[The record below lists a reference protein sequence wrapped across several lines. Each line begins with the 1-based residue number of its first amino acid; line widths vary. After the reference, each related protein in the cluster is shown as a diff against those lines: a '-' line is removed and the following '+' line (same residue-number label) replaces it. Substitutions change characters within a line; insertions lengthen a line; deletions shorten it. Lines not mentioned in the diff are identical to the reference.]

1 MKDVFSIT
9 IKMILVFLALAVFSS
24 CSNDN
29 LPNSFSVK
37 GTWRTGDKTQGS
49 SMIFTAPI
57 LEDPVKSAE
66 LSNVQ
71 KAEIINAVDDLNSK
85 LAALLKDGFYL
96 HTFGDIK
103 VNTGTSG
110 GQTEDE
116 DIKLPRY
123 EYRIEYYKNLN
134 AYYDGD
140 LEFRLNEE
148 YIQLFSSRQLQF
160 DFINHSTGW
169 SFVSEI
175 RALDN
180 NVLFLDQYL
189 DADDLSDFYSVFL
202 QTYKKY
208 NDGIELKL
216 STKLYRFT
224 AGEIEEVS

>member
-1 MKDVFSIT
+1 MKDVFFIK
-9 IKMILVFLALAVFSS
+9 IKMILVLFVLAFFSS

-49 SMIFTAPI
+49 SMVFTAPI
-57 LEDPVKSAE
+57 LEDPIKSAT

-85 LAALLKDGFYL
+85 LASLLEDGFYL
-96 HTFGDIK
+96 HNFGDVK
-103 VNTGTSG
+103 VNTGVGSG
-110 GQTEDE
+110 EQTEE
-116 DIKLPRY
+116 TKLPRY

-148 YIQLFSSRQLQF
+148 YIQLFSTRQLQF
-160 DFINHSTGW
+160 DFINHSSGW

-175 RALDN
+175 RALDG

-224 AGEIEEVS
+224 EGEIEEVS